1 MKVSAKMR
9 KNALVPIRD
18 RQYIICKFNNQ
29 GDLPKMK
36 AFATENLRN
45 LAVIGHGDSGKTQ
58 LVSSMLY
65 VAGMPGRWGKVDE
78 GTTITDYDEDSI
90 ERKVSLNNNFA
101 HLEYG
106 DTKINF
112 IDTPGYAA
120 FVSHARP
127 ALRVADCAL
136 VVVDGVHGIEVQTE
150 KTWQYANEF
159 MLPRFMVINKLDK
172 EHADFGH
179 AIETATSS
187 FARSIVPFTLPIG
200 KEGDFKGVVD
210 VVHQKAYS
218 FDERGKA
225 TEIPMPEEGRD
236 IFERTRERLI
246 EIVAESDD
254 ELMEKYFSD
263 GTLPEEDI
271 YPNLAKAI
279 ASSKLCPVYAASSTT
294 LVGLQI
300 LLEHIIEFAPNPATH
315 EMEYGFADSDMSG
328 DRISRRYSN
337 DEPFSA
343 YVFRTI
349 ADPFAG
355 RINVMK
361 VVSGKISSEAT
372 VHNSTRDAAER
383 LGALHVIAGKN
394 LEKIPE
400 AATGDIVAVV
410 KLRETQTGDTLC
422 DKAKPICFPKVEYP
436 EAAIAFAIEP
446 KSRADEEK
454 ISTALHK
461 ILEEDPSLHFD
472 RDPQTKEF
480 ILSGSGQL
488 HIETVVDKLHKRYH
502 VEVALHPPK
511 VPYKETITMPAEV
524 QGRHKK
530 QSGGRGQFGDCKVI
544 FEPLDRGAGFEWVD
558 KIFGGAIPQNFRPAV
573 EKGIIEA
580 AQGGCVAGYPLVDF
594 RVTLIDGSYHTVDS
608 DEHSFKAA
616 GRKAFRAA
624 MEKAKPTLLEPIMD
638 VEVFTPQEVAG
649 DIMGDLNSRRGRVA
663 GMEMRGK
670 QQVIKAKVPLSE
682 MLDYQSKL
690 NSVTQARGSYHMQFS
705 HYDPLPGNLM
715 KKVVDE
721 AVAAGRV
728 RPHDDDE

>member
-1 MKVSAKMR
+1 
-9 KNALVPIRD
+9 
-18 RQYIICKFNNQ
+18 
-29 GDLPKMK
+29 MK
-36 AFATENLRN
+36 AFSTENIRN
-45 LAVIGHGDSGKTQ
+45 LAVIGHGDAGKTQ
-58 LVSSMLY
+58 LVSSLLY
-65 VAGMPGRWGKVDE
+65 VAGTTPRWGKVDE
-78 GTTITDYDEDSI
+78 GSTMTDYDEDSI

-101 HLEYG
+101 HLEYK
-106 DTKINF
+106 DTKINL

-136 VVVDGVHGIEVQTE
+136 VVVDAVHGIEVQTE

-159 MLPRFMVINKLDK
+159 LLPRFMVINKIDK

-179 AIETATSS
+179 ALETATSS
-187 FARSIVPFTLPIG
+187 FARSIVPFSLPIG

-218 FDERGKA
+218 FDEQGKA
-225 TEIPMPEEGRD
+225 KEIPIPEDGRD
-236 IFERTRERLI
+236 VFDRTRERLI

-254 ELMEKYFSD
+254 ALMEKYFAE

-279 ASSKLCPVYAASSTT
+279 ASSKLCPVYAVSSST
-294 LVGLQI
+294 LVGLQ
-300 LLEHIIEFAPNPATH
+300 LLLDHLVEFAPNPATH
-315 EMEYGFADSDMSG
+315 EAEYGFSNSDLSG
-328 DRISRRYSN
+328 DRISRKYSN

-361 VVSGKISSEAT
+361 IVSGKIASDAT
-372 VHNSTRDAAER
+372 VQNSSRDTAER
-383 LGALHVIAGKN
+383 LGALHLIAGKT
-394 LEKIPE
+394 LEKVDS
-400 AATGDIVAVV
+400 AQTGDIIAVV
-410 KLRETQTGDTLC
+410 KLKDTQTGDTLS
-422 DKAKPICFPKVEYP
+422 DKAKPIVYPKVEYP

-454 ISTALHK
+454 ISVALHK
-461 ILEEDPSLHFD
+461 VLEEDPSLTFE

-488 HIETVVDKLHKRYH
+488 HIETVVDKLNNRFH
-502 VEVALHPPK
+502 VEVTLHPPK
-511 VPYKETITMPAEV
+511 VPYKETITQSCEV

-558 KIFGGAIPQNFRPAV
+558 KIFGGAVPQNFRPAI
-573 EKGIIEA
+573 EKGILEA
-580 AQGGCVAGYPLVDF
+580 AAGGAVAGYPLVDLK
-594 RVTLIDGSYHTVDS
+594 VTLIDGSYHTVDS

-624 MEKAKPTLLEPIMD
+624 MERARPTLLEPIMD
-638 VEVFTPQEVAG
+638 VEVFTPQEVSG
-649 DIMGDLNSRRGRVA
+649 DIMGDLNSRRGRVG
-663 GMEMRGK
+663 GMDMRGK

-705 HYDPLPGNLM
+705 HYDPLPHNLAQ
-715 KKVVDE
+715 KVIDE
-721 AVAAGRV
+721 AVAEGRV
-728 RPHDDDE
+728 RAHDDDE

>member
-1 MKVSAKMR
+1 
-9 KNALVPIRD
+9 
-18 RQYIICKFNNQ
+18 
-29 GDLPKMK
+29 MK
-36 AFATENLRN
+36 AFATENIRN
-45 LAVIGHGDSGKTQ
+45 LAVIGHGDAGKTQ
-58 LVSSMLY
+58 LVSSLIH
-65 VAGMPGRWGKVDE
+65 VAGSQHRWGKVDE

-101 HLEYG
+101 HAEYQ

-136 VVVDGVHGIEVQTE
+136 VVVDAVHGIEVQTE

-159 MLPRFMVINKLDK
+159 LLPRFMVINKIDK

-179 AIETATSS
+179 ALETAADS

-200 KEGDFKGVVD
+200 REGSFRGVID
-210 VVHQKAYS
+210 VVHQKAYE
-218 FDERGKA
+218 FDADGKA
-225 TEIPMPEEGRD
+225 KAIGIPSEEKALLD
-236 IFERTRERLI
+236 STRERLI

-254 ELMEKYFSD
+254 ALMEKYFAD

-271 YPNLAKAI
+271 IPNLARAI
-279 ASSKLCPVYAASSTT
+279 AASKLCPVYAASATT

-300 LLEHIIEFAPNPATH
+300 LLDHLVEFAPNPATH
-315 EMEYGFADSDMSG
+315 EMEYGFTDNEMTG
-328 DRISRRYSN
+328 DRINRKYNN

-361 VVSGKISSEAT
+361 VISGKIGHDANVRNT
-372 VHNSTRDAAER
+372 TRDTDER
-383 LGALHVIAGKN
+383 LGALHVISGKT
-394 LEKIPE
+394 LDKVDS
-400 AATGDIVAVV
+400 AATGDIIAVV
-410 KLRETQTGDTLC
+410 KLKDTQTGDTLS
-422 DKAKPICFPKVEYP
+422 DKAKPIVYPPVQYP

-446 KSRADEEK
+446 KSRADEDK
-454 ISTALHK
+454 ISGALHK

-472 RDPQTKEF
+472 RDPQTNEF

-488 HIETVVDKLHKRYH
+488 HIETVVKKLEQRYH

-511 VPYKETITMPAEV
+511 VPYKETITTQAEV

-544 FEPLDRGAGFEWVD
+544 FEPLERGAGFEWVD
-558 KIFGGAIPQNFRPAV
+558 KIFGGSVPQNFRPAI

-580 AQGGCVAGYPLVDF
+580 AASGAVAGYPLVDF
-594 RVTLIDGSYHTVDS
+594 KVTLVDGSFHAVDS
-608 DEHSFKAA
+608 DEHSFRAA

-624 MEKAKPTLLEPIMD
+624 MEKVKPTLLEPIMD
-638 VEVFTPQEVAG
+638 VEVFTPQEVSG
-649 DIMGDLNSRRGRVA
+649 DIMGDLNSRRGRVG
-663 GMEMRGK
+663 GMEVRGK
-670 QQVIKAKVPLSE
+670 QQVIKAKVPLAE

-705 HYDPLPGNLM
+705 HYDPLPGNLAQ
-715 KKVVDE
+715 KVIDE

-728 RPHDDDE
+728 RAHDDDE

>member
-1 MKVSAKMR
+1 
-9 KNALVPIRD
+9 
-18 RQYIICKFNNQ
+18 
-29 GDLPKMK
+29 MK
-36 AFATENLRN
+36 AFATEDIRN
-45 LAVIGHGDSGKTQ
+45 LAVIGHGDAGKTQ
-58 LVSSMLY
+58 LIASLMFT
-65 VAGMPGRWGKVDE
+65 AGHTQRWGKVDE
-78 GTTITDYDEDSI
+78 GTTVTDYDEDAI
-90 ERKVSLNNNFA
+90 ARKISLNNNLA
-101 HLEYG
+101 HIEYK
-106 DTKINF
+106 DTKINL

-120 FVSHARP
+120 FVAHARP

-159 MLPRFMVINKLDK
+159 LLPRFMVINKLDK

-200 KEGDFKGVVD
+200 TEANFRGVVD
-210 VVHQKAYS
+210 VVHQKAYE
-218 FDERGKA
+218 FDAEGKA
-225 TEIPMPEEGRD
+225 KEIPLPEQGRD
-236 IFERTRERLI
+236 IFDRTRERLI

-254 ELMEKYFSD
+254 ALMEKYFAD

-279 ASSKLCPVYAASSTT
+279 ANSKLCPVYAVSATN

-300 LLEHIIEFAPNPATH
+300 LLDHIVEFAPNPATH
-315 EMEYGFADSDMSG
+315 EAEYGFTNPEGVG
-328 DRISRRYSN
+328 DRVSRRYSN

-343 YVFRTI
+343 YVFRTV

-361 VVSGKISSEAT
+361 IISGKVASDAT
-372 VHNSTRDAAER
+372 VYNSTRDTMER
-383 LGALHVIAGKN
+383 LGALHLVNGKS
-394 LEKIPE
+394 LDKVDQ
-400 AATGDIVAVV
+400 ATTGDIVAVV
-410 KLRETQTGDTLC
+410 KLKETQTGDTLC
-422 DKAKPICFPKVEYP
+422 DKANAIVYPNVEYP

-446 KSRADEEK
+446 KSRSDEEK
-454 ISTALHK
+454 ISVALHK
-461 ILEEDPSLHFD
+461 ILEEDPSLHFE

-488 HIETVVDKLHKRYH
+488 HIETVVDKLRNRYH
-502 VEVALHPPK
+502 VEVDLHPPK
-511 VPYKETITMPAEV
+511 VPYKETITQQVEV

-558 KIFGGAIPQNFRPAV
+558 KIFGGSIPQNFRPAV
-573 EKGIIEA
+573 EKGILEA
-580 AQGGCVAGYPLVDF
+580 AQGGAVAGYPLVDF

-624 MEKAKPTLLEPIMD
+624 MEKARPTLLEPIMD
-638 VEVFTPQEVAG
+638 VEVFTPQEFSG
-649 DIMGDLNSRRGRVA
+649 DIMGDLNSRRGRVS

-670 QQVIKAKVPLSE
+670 QQVVKAKVPLSE
-682 MLDYQSKL
+682 MLEYQSKL
-690 NSVTQARGSYHMQFS
+690 NSMTQARGSYHMQFS
-705 HYDPLPGNLM
+705 HYDPLPGNLAQ
-715 KKVVDE
+715 KVIDD
-721 AVAAGRV
+721 AVKSGRV
-728 RPHDDDE
+728 RAHEEED